1 MLKTGQNPALA
12 DLLRASARF
21 VYEGE
26 NMTIV
31 AFKSKTEV
39 FEFAENCSLSG
50 FGGRVVATPKEIKLG
65 CGFSVSIND
74 RYAYNAYALVKR
86 GYYPTFHG
94 VYRIK
99 KDGGRVSLS
108 RLA

>member
-1 MLKTGQNPALA
+1 
-12 DLLRASARF
+12 
-21 VYEGE
+21 
-26 NMTIV
+26 MTIV

-39 FEFAENCSLSG
+39 FEFAENCFSAGL
-50 FGGRVVATPKEIKLG
+50 GGKVVSTPKEIKLG

-74 RYAYNAYALVKR
+74 RYAYNAYALIKR

-94 VYRIK
+94 VYRITK
-99 KDGGRVSLS
+99 KEGGRVTLS

>member
-1 MLKTGQNPALA
+1 
-12 DLLRASARF
+12 
-21 VYEGE
+21 
-26 NMTIV
+26 MTIV